1 MHPADYSRHDAEYQR
16 RGAAGYTG
24 WNNATAAAEYLALL
38 EQVFSAPRFS
48 QGWQLLEPGW
58 RGRFLAVG
66 GGPARL

>member
-1 MHPADYSRHDAEYQR
+1 VE
-16 RGAAGYTG
+16 
-24 WNNATAAAEYLALL
+24 EYLALL